1 MFASPGEAGRAFAGQ
16 RVLDHQLAGERQH
29 ERDDRDGN
37 RPPHAVRRDHQR
49 DAGSGAGV
57 HVDRVVAHA
66 ETRHDGESTVGRNT
80 VLREALGQ
88 QNERIEIGELL
99 GSNRVHG
106 LEIGE
111 LDAGGSTKGLEIE
124 VGEDG
129 RAVGFEEIAR
139 QGDAIA
145 GTHDFFPAFLF
156 PAFFGEQPSRNF
168 LSASA
173 SASCSTQM
181 SPE

>member
-1 MFASPGEAGRAFAGQ
+1 MSVMIETATGRRTPSGVITSAMPA
-16 RVLDHQLAGERQH
+16 
-29 ERDDRDGN
+29 
-37 RPPHAVRRDHQR
+37 
-49 DAGSGAGV
+49 SGAGV
-57 HVDRVVAHA
+57 HVDRVVADA
-66 ETRHDGESTVGRNT
+66 ETRHDGKPAVGRNA

-88 QNERIEIGELL
+88 QDERIEIGELL

-106 LEIGE
+106 LEIGD
-111 LDAGGSTKGLEIE
+111 LDAGGSTKRLEIE
-124 VGEDG
+124 IGEDG

-145 GTHDFFPAFLF
+145 GTHDFFPAFLL
-156 PAFFGEQPSRNF
+156 PAFFGEQPSRNL

-173 SASCSTQM
+173 SASCSTQT